1 MRVASAVSTSGCQ
14 WDTTAATMQWICR
27 WWTCNLSVWQ
37 QQNSLFHVLERWKK
51 STNKN
56 SRFVWEFLQLEIRLK
71 LQQGY
76 PKKVHWEAGVQQGG
90 SEKLSHPF
98 FWGGM
103 ILIGRKFKASQQFE
117 AFGVT
122 FVHFFGWKCRNLCIR
137 LSFHRF
143 FLFVTMHTIVTCPNL
158 KQT

>member
-56 SRFVWEFLQLEIRLK
+56 SRFVWEFLELEIRLVTTRVS
-71 LQQGY
+71 
-76 PKKVHWEAGVQQGG
+76 KKSALGSRGAAGG
-90 SEKLSHPF
+90 SEKLSHPLF
-98 FWGGM
+98 LWDE
-103 ILIGRKFKASQQFE
+103 ILIVRKFKASQQSE

-122 FVHFFGWKCRNLCIR
+122 IC
-137 LSFHRF
+137 F
-143 FLFVTMHTIVTCPNL
+143 FLDGSVVYLSIYIYIYACLFIEFFKRNNAYNCHLSGP
-158 KQT
+158 